1 MKLNECPSEHSSYG
15 LHCSC
20 ITAQSSRQCCYCGQ
34 EQATF
39 VLDVIIDRLPS
50 GNFNMLNERG
60 YLICRVAD
68 GSKLAEFIEKQ
79 FENKTGSFTLTMQ
92 LKKP

>member
-1 MKLNECPSEHSSYG
+1 MG
-15 LHCSC
+15 DD
-20 ITAQSSRQCCYCGQ
+20 G
-34 EQATF
+34 F
-39 VLDVIIDRLPS
+39 VLEVTIDRLPS

-60 YLICRVAD
+60 YLICRVVE
-68 GSKLAEFIEKQ
+68 GSKLAQFIEKQ

>member
-1 MKLNECPSEHSSYG
+1 MGDDG
-15 LHCSC
+15 L
-20 ITAQSSRQCCYCGQ
+20 
-34 EQATF
+34 
-39 VLDVIIDRLPS
+39 VIEVTIERLPS